1 MVIGTLKDKYNSY
14 LLMMVQKIIHFI
26 YQPKVAEATDKMIP
40 WAWDTDHPTRALPR
54 STNWSM
60 VSRTAGT

>member
-1 MVIGTLKDKYNSY
+1 MVIGTLKDKHNSY

-26 YQPKVAEATDKMIP
+26 LHQLKVAEATDKLIP
-40 WAWDTDHPTRALPR
+40 WDTDHPTRALPR